1 VVATII
7 TALFAVGAYLVG
19 SIPTGVLLAARRGV
33 DLRSRGSGNIGA
45 ANAARTLG
53 RALGLLTFVGDAAK
67 GFLPTWGAIR
77 VGLSPTEVAI
87 VGFAAFLGHLYPL
100 YLGLRGGK
108 GVATAAG
115 LFLAIA
121 PTATAVA
128 IVVWIG
134 LYAAWRIVS
143 IASLGAALSFP
154 AALVMLGAPRAHL
167 ACASATLI
175 FIVWKHRGNIQRI
188 AERREGKV

>member
-1 VVATII
+1 VVAPIV

-45 ANAARTLG
+45 ANATRTLG
-53 RALGLLTFVGDAAK
+53 KALGVLTFVGDAAK
-67 GFLPTWGAIR
+67 GFLPTWGALHI
-77 VGLSPTEVAI
+77 GLPPTDVAI

-121 PTATAVA
+121 PTATLVA
-128 IVVWIG
+128 IVVWVG
-134 LYAAWRIVS
+134 LYAAWRVVS
-143 IASLGAALSFP
+143 IASLGGALSFP
-154 AALVMLGAPRAHL
+154 AALVVLGAPRAHV
-167 ACASATLI
+167 ACAGAILI
-175 FIVWKHRGNIQRI
+175 FIVWKHRDNIQRI
-188 AERREGKV
+188 AQRREGKV